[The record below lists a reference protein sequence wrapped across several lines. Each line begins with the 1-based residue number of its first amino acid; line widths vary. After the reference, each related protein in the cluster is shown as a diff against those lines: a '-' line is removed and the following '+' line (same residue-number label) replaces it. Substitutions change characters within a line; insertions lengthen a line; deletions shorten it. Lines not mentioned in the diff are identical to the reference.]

1 MQNQIFPTEII
12 DNTTEVYLPRVTVRG
27 QLIYSILLLSIIAG
41 IASLPFIFV
50 DVSVKSTGII
60 RTQAE
65 KTEIKS
71 LVSGRLTEVN
81 IADNQTVISG
91 QHLFTVTTE
100 DIETQLSLNAFQEI
114 EKQHLIDDLDNL
126 TRIEISNLFA
136 KHTTLTPI
144 YTQQLN
150 TFRSQL
156 QENLFHQ
163 KTVKREL
170 DADNYLFK
178 EKVIARR
185 ELDARKYEMTKL
197 IAEYE
202 TAFNRQISQWQAERN
217 QLKIELT
224 QLRSNAQQLQQQKEL
239 YIIKSPIV
247 GNIQQITGKYEGSYV
262 QTGEVLGIISPDS
275 SLLVE
280 CYVSPYD
287 IGLLK
292 PNMKTN
298 FQIDAFNYN
307 EWGLVSGSIM
317 DIAKDFVLVQDKP
330 VFKVKCKLNQTTLT
344 LKNGYIAQLK
354 KGMTL
359 RARFVVTER
368 SLYQLLYD
376 KIDDW
381 LNPRADQ
388 KI

>member
-12 DNTTEVYLPRVTVRG
+12 DNTTEVYLPKVTIRS
-27 QLIYSILLLSIIAG
+27 QLIYSILLLAIITCFVA
-41 IASLPFIFV
+41 LPFIFI
-50 DVSVKSTGII
+50 DVSVKSTGLI
-60 RTQAE
+60 RTEAE

-71 LVSGRLTEVN
+71 LVSGRVTEVN
-81 IADNQTVISG
+81 VAENQSVTNG

-100 DIETQLSLNAFQEI
+100 DIETQLSLSQFQQE
-114 EKQHLIDDLDNL
+114 EKRNLIDDLDKL
-126 TRIEISNLFA
+126 TNIELSNLFA
-136 KHTTLTPI
+136 KRTTKTPI

-163 KTVKREL
+163 KTIKREL
-170 DADNYLFK
+170 EADTYLFK

-185 ELDARKYEMTKL
+185 ELDARKYEITKL

-217 QLKIELT
+217 QLKIELK
-224 QLRSNAQQLQQQKEL
+224 QLESNAKQLQQQKAL
-239 YIIKSPIV
+239 YDIKSPIM
-247 GNIQQITGKYEGSYV
+247 GNIQQIVGKYEGSYV
-262 QTGEVLGIISPDS
+262 QTGEVLCIISPDS

-280 CYVSPYD
+280 CYVSPYN

-292 PNMKTN
+292 PNMPVN

-307 EWGLVSGSIM
+307 EWGLVSGTIV
-317 DIAKDFVLVQDKP
+317 DIAKDFVLMQEKP
-330 VFKVKCKLNQTTLT
+330 VFKVKCRLDKTTLR
-344 LKNGYIAQLK
+344 LKNGYTAQLK

-359 RARFVVTER
+359 RARFVVTKR

-376 KIDDW
+376 KVDDW
-381 LNPRADQ
+381 LNPKA
-388 KI
+388 